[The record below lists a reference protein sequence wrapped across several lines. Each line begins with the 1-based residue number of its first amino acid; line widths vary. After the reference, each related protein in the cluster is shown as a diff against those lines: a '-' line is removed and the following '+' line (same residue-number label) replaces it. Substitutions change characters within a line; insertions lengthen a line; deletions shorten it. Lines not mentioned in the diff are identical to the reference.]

1 MLLRGVPAVEIL
13 VTRLIALASLNR
25 PKCSYSNGKGL
36 AAFPLWETLLIP
48 FSSAGSFS
56 TVELA
61 MRNQPDNSRLF
72 SLVRSPEC
80 TYGSA

>member
-48 FSSAGSFS
+48 FSSAGSFFDSRIGHEKS
-56 TVELA
+56 TRQLPA
-61 MRNQPDNSRLF
+61 LF
-72 SLVRSPEC
+72 PSSLPRV
-80 TYGSA
+80 YLW